1 MEMEIKKDVYVL
13 TGEIADLLEEGRYS
27 EVKRRVSL
35 LHPVDVAE
43 IIASLDVQKQV
54 LLFRL
59 LKKDQAIAVFEQ
71 LDFEQQE
78 NLLHH
83 FTDEWVA
90 KILNQMSP
98 DDRMELFDELPAK
111 VVKKFLNLLEP
122 EQRNIAASMLGY
134 PENSAGRIMSPHVI
148 DLKEF
153 YTVEQALSRIRR
165 LNPPE
170 ELAYT
175 AYVIDAERHLL
186 GILTLR
192 DLILASP
199 EERVGDIMSRDFV
212 FVFTDDD
219 QEKAA
224 QIVQKYDLF
233 SVPVVDREGRLVG
246 AVTIDDVIDVME
258 AEATEDLHRLAAIVT
273 TEDEYLR
280 APLGKKIKS
289 RFLWLAILLIMGT
302 FTSFVMQSFEG
313 ILQAAVALSFF
324 IPMLTDTG
332 GNVGSQS
339 TAVVVRELALGR
351 IEGPSLWK
359 MIFSEALIG
368 GILGILLGIVAVA
381 RVIFLRESLL
391 LGLVLAISVWI
402 IVFIS
407 NLVGVFLPVLFKK
420 MKLDPAI
427 AATPVITTIVDIIGV
442 FMYLEIA
449 QKILSL

>member
-1 MEMEIKKDVYVL
+1 M
-13 TGEIADLLEEGRYS
+13 
-27 EVKRRVSL
+27 
-35 LHPVDVAE
+35 
-43 IIASLDVQKQV
+43 
-54 LLFRL
+54 
-59 LKKDQAIAVFEQ
+59 
-71 LDFEQQE
+71 
-78 NLLHH
+78 
-83 FTDEWVA
+83 
-90 KILNQMSP
+90 
-98 DDRMELFDELPAK
+98 
-111 VVKKFLNLLEP
+111 
-122 EQRNIAASMLGY
+122 
-134 PENSAGRIMSPHVI
+134 
-148 DLKEF
+148 
-153 YTVEQALSRIRR
+153 
-165 LNPPE
+165 NPPE

-381 RVIFLRESLL
+381 RVIFFKESLL

-420 MKLDPAI
+420 NETDPAI
-427 AATPVITTIVDIIGV
+427 AATPVITTMSGHYKGFHV
-442 FMYLEIA
+442 FRDSTENLTTVKRLKSFLNWCYNIDKGNDRTFCD
-449 QKILSL
+449 KITKWRRSLFFQRLKEKGERFEDRNWF